1 MFDIN
6 MDEEIDKF
14 YKDRDRFKHLK
25 KMIDFNFEDKDF
37 EGKGIKMASPK
48 YKKKMVRSTFIKTN
62 KKGLF

>member
-14 YKDRDRFKHLK
+14 YRDRDRFKYLK
-25 KMIDFNFEDKDF
+25 KMLDFNFEDKDF
-37 EGKGIKMASPK
+37 EGKGIKISPPK
-48 YKKKMVRSTFIKTN
+48 YKKKMIRSTFIKTN